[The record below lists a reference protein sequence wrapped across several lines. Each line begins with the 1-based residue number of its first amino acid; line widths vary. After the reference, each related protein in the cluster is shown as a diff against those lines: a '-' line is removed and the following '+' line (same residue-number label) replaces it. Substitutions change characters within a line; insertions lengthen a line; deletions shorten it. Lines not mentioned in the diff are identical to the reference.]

1 MEVPETSRLID
12 DWRYDK
18 ILNSE
23 YYDILRS
30 EAEKSGDVFSI
41 PKMIG
46 LTDYGMQLREICLE

>member
-1 MEVPETSRLID
+1 MIGDMT
-12 DWRYDK
+12 K

-23 YYDILRS
+23 CYDILRS